1 MSGVMLTKARRSQW
15 LKILKLYYAAFPKEE
30 RKPFSVIYKMAR
42 QGKSDVWC
50 VWSGGR
56 FAGFAATINGPELV
70 LLDYFAVESKL
81 RGRGIGTEALK
92 GLMAHYRDYGFF
104 VEIEGTWEDSPE
116 KAAREKRK
124 QFYVNCGLVPM
135 SVRAEVFG
143 VKMELLGCRC
153 TLDFAGY
160 QRFYREQYNPWAAEH
175 ILPVFSEK

>member
-1 MSGVMLTKARRSQW
+1 MRKITLSKAAGLNW
-15 LKILKLYYAAFPKEE
+15 LRILKLYYSAFPKEE

-50 VWSGGR
+50 VFVDR
-56 FAGFAATINGPELV
+56 QFAGFGATINGPELV

-124 QFYVNCGLVPM
+124 QFYVNCELVPM
-135 SVRAEVFG
+135 PVRAEVFG

-175 ILPVFSEK
+175 ILPVLSEK